1 MSKNPNWKN
10 LVINKGNIDGLEEEG
25 DKRTHRKA
33 RERRSTDVKTVVQCP
48 ITTQS
53 MGLDRLHTCSNGG
66 MVIQGEE
73 YIAVKLPYGIST
85 NDIWRLQTDSKGKH
99 SVGLSD
105 EAKYFK
111 QRVYRMYAP
120 ILRAL
125 GWKPTNRPCEVRLIV
140 QPPKK
145 LQSYSASKY
154 PRYDIDNYSKILI
167 DSLKGIDLLFKDDN
181 VFVKEKVQLAE
192 PITGGCV
199 WLSCVF
205 IGETNWLDKKVDFD
219 WLAGRQA

>member
-1 MSKNPNWKN
+1 
-10 LVINKGNIDGLEEEG
+10 
-25 DKRTHRKA
+25 
-33 RERRSTDVKTVVQCP
+33 
-48 ITTQS
+48 

-85 NDIWRLQTDSKGKH
+85 NDIWRLQTDSKP

-181 VFVKEKVQLAE
+181 VFVQEKVQLAE

>member
-1 MSKNPNWKN
+1 MKNPNWKN
-10 LVINKGNIDGLEEEG
+10 LVINKGNIDGLEEEA

-85 NDIWRLQTDSKGKH
+85 NDIWRLQTDSKGKP

-181 VFVKEKVQLAE
+181 VFVQEKVQLAE

-205 IGETNWLDKKVDFD
+205 IGETNWLDQKVDFD